1 MSQGIDQRRSARCAV
16 DLFVEELSGD
26 TPTLHPAVD
35 LSEFGIY
42 LLMED
47 SRKAIDIRRDVHIR
61 FKLPSGPTIE
71 THGRIV
77 HVDDHRGQRGVRIAF
92 RDLADGQSSDLQAF
106 IATQLS

>member
-1 MSQGIDQRRSARCAV
+1 MAQGIDQRRSARCAV
-16 DLFVEELSGD
+16 DLFVEELAED
-26 TPTLHPAVD
+26 TSKLHPAVN

-47 SRKAIDIRRDVHIR
+47 SRRAIDVQRLVRIR

-71 THGRIV
+71 TQGRIV

-92 RDLADGQSSDLQAF
+92 DGLEQDDSHALKTFVNSQLA
-106 IATQLS
+106 